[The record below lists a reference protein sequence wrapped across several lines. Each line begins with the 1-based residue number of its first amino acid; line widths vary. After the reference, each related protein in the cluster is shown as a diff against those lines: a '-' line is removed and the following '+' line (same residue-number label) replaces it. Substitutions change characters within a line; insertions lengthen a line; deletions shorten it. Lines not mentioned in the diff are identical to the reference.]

1 MKNKDKALISWRS
14 CNITQYLRNSKPHGW
29 GHKRALSVSMLFVR
43 GAYKSIQYVWI
54 ILII

>member
-43 GAYKSIQYVWI
+43 GAYKSIQYVWTL
-54 ILII
+54 LII

>member
-14 CNITQYLRNSKPHGW
+14 CNITQYLRNSKP
-29 GHKRALSVSMLFVR
+29 HKRALSVSMLFVR